1 MIKMQLFIVSLLGMV
16 GTMFSQVTEDW
27 VSPDFYYGLDG
38 SAIVVD
44 EADNTYALS
53 DIFNGD
59 IYLTKRNATGTILW
73 TATYDNTEPS
83 EWEMA
88 GDVAID
94 INGDAIVTGY
104 TNVGFGSEWYPLQM
118 VTMKFSGVDGSLIWR
133 KTYAT
138 DVRYRGRK
146 LLTDAEGN
154 IYVGGDVNAWMIYH
168 GEVGTMMVK
177 KYDTDGND
185 IWTVIEDAAG
195 NDFGGTMLKM
205 QFAPDGNIVIG
216 AYGTSLAKISTAGTV
231 LWHTS
236 GITNG
241 LVSFDIDPLGNIFTA
256 SHGSF
261 GTPPFISSDFVV
273 SKFNS
278 SGTLLWTNNYDF
290 GNEEFSRQIVCDNS
304 GGAYITGYGDLYF
317 DWYTFKVD
325 GSGVMLWSQVY
336 DEHTGNDEIP
346 KMMIKDEYDNIYITG
361 QGGPWPGYFWLS
373 LVQMVTIKYTPA
385 GVEEWVALHTDYSN
399 TGSALC
405 LASDNSIFALGQ
417 QYAVVL
423 HYNQI
428 MAVSCSTPTGLF
440 TNNITSSQARFNWSF
455 VPEAVQYEVWYK
467 KAIAPTWKVKFV
479 PSTKN
484 KLNVK
489 SLSPNKAYV
498 WKVRTICADGLV
510 SDFSPEQTFNTL
522 PLREGELNTTAVVSI
537 YPNPASNIVYI
548 QSENAELKS
557 ITFFDMSGQVVLS
570 TTDDPSEGIN
580 TSSLTA
586 GMYLIRIET
595 TDEVINQQ
603 LIIHN

>member
-38 SAIVVD
+38 IAIVAD
-44 EADNTYALS
+44 ADNNSYTVS
-53 DIFNGD
+53 DIFQQD
-59 IYLTKRNATGTILW
+59 IYLTKRGADGTILW

-83 EWEMA
+83 QWEMA
-88 GDVAID
+88 SDVALDVNGDV
-94 INGDAIVTGY
+94 IVTGY
-104 TNVGFGSEWYPLQM
+104 TNVGFGSDWFPVQM
-118 VTMKFSGVDGSLIWR
+118 VTMKFDGADGSLLWR

-138 DVRYRGRK
+138 GVAYRGRK
-146 LLTDAEGN
+146 ILTDASGN
-154 IYVGGDVNAWMIYH
+154 IYIGGDVNAWMIYH

-195 NDFGGTMLKM
+195 NDFAGTLKTM
-205 QFAPDGNIVIG
+205 KFNPAGNIVIG
-216 AYGTSLAKISTAGTV
+216 AVGSSLASLTTSGTV
-231 LWHTS
+231 LWHTT

-241 LVSFDIDPLGNIFTA
+241 ILNFDIDPSGNIFVV
-256 SHGSF
+256 SSGSF
-261 GTPPFISSDFVV
+261 GVPPFISSDIVV

-278 SGTLLWTNNYDF
+278 SGTLLWSHNYDF
-290 GNEEFSRQIVCDNS
+290 GNSEYASQIVCDNS
-304 GGAYITGYGDLYF
+304 GGAYITGYGDIYF

-325 GSGVMLWSQVY
+325 NSGTMLWSQIY
-336 DEHTGNDEIP
+336 DEHTGNDEVP
-346 KMMIKDEYDNIYITG
+346 RHMIKDAYDNIYITG

-373 LVQMVTIKYTPA
+373 LVQMVTIKYTPS
-385 GVEEWVALHTDYSN
+385 GVEEWVALHTDYTN

-405 LASDNSIFALGQ
+405 LAPDNSIFALGQ
-417 QYAVVL
+417 QYAVVI
-423 HYNQI
+423 HYDQV

-510 SDFSPEQTFNTL
+510 SDFSPEQTFTTL
-522 PLREGELNTTAVVSI
+522 PLREGELSATAVVTI
-537 YPNPASNIVYI
+537 YPNPASDIVYI
-548 QSENAELKS
+548 QSENAEIKS
-557 ITFFDMSGQVVLS
+557 VTFFDMSGQLVLS
-570 TTDDPSEGIN
+570 TTTDVSEGIN
-580 TSSLTA
+580 TGSLTA

-603 LIIHN
+603 LVIHN